1 MPFDVSRAVQKKT
14 PISLKTT
21 EVLSFQWINL
31 AEEYDFNDGPKSNV
45 THKGGF

>member
-1 MPFDVSRAVQKKT
+1 MSLVQCKKKT

-21 EVLSFQWINL
+21 EFQWINL